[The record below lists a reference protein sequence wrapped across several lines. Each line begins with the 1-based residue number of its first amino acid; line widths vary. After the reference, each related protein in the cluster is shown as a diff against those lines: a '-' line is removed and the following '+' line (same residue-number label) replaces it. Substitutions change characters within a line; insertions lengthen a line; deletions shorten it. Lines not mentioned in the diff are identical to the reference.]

1 MADCT
6 VTGQAV
12 PGSTAAAAP
21 PATGRVAPTVHSS
34 ACPPHVLEAIYGKV
48 EDKKAALEHSL
59 HRWWTEYADRKND
72 EEDEHVADSLLYD
85 RNHLPRTAPAPD
97 CVQRVMQQQRE
108 QQQRDRQQQKAQA
121 RAQ

>member
-59 HRWWTEYADRKND
+59 HRWWTGGRLWAFTGEVDTPA
-72 EEDEHVADSLLYD
+72 VALMSSPCHMCEQHRCLFVGLL
-85 RNHLPRTAPAPD
+85 A
-97 CVQRVMQQQRE
+97 CCCRVR
-108 QQQRDRQQQKAQA
+108 RP
-121 RAQ
+121 